1 MPMAIADRRERERA
15 QRHERIIVAARELA
29 EAEGWDAVTTRRLA
43 ESIEYSQPVLYSH
56 FENKDAIVAA
66 VAVQG
71 FAELADILR
80 NAVETAEPPDAALEA
95 VARAYVAFA
104 INQPAL
110 YDAMFTLASLP
121 FGRPERPAPLREGF
135 AALREAVAPV
145 AGDRDPDILT
155 QLTWSALHGL
165 ATLTRGGRLSDG
177 ADEAR
182 LTMLT
187 DLLVEPQAGP
197 RPRRGAKRA

>member
-1 MPMAIADRRERERA
+1 MAIAERRDRERA
-15 QRHERIIVAARELA
+15 QRHERIIAAARELA
-29 EAEGWDAVTTRRLA
+29 ETEGWDAVTTRRLA
-43 ESIEYSQPVLYSH
+43 DTIEYSQPVLYSH

-71 FAELADILR
+71 FAELAEILR
-80 NAVETAEPPDAALEA
+80 TAAETASSPNAALDA

-104 INQPAL
+104 IDKPAL
-110 YDAMFTLASLP
+110 YDAMFTLAKLP

-135 AALREAVAPV
+135 AALRAAVAPV
-145 AGDRDPDILT
+145 AGERDPDILT

-165 ATLTRGGRLSDG
+165 AMLTRGGRLSDG

-182 LTMLT
+182 LKMLT
-187 DLLVEPQAGP
+187 SLLIEKRPPP
-197 RPRRGAKRA
+197 RSSRRPTKRA